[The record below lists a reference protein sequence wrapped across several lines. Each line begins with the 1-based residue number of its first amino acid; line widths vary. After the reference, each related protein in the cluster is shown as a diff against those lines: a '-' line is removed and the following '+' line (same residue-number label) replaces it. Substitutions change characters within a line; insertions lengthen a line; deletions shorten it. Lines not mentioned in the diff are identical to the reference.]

1 MVFLFYIEDKRMK
14 KFYFL
19 IGCIIILFH
28 SCTGK
33 TCTSAYLGTVRI
45 EGQQNSKVFIKYIGP
60 EKSDY
65 GSFVNFGFTQTEYTF
80 PFNHS
85 FMLETFCDAKDFK
98 NHNHNFLYI
107 KNTSEEDI
115 IICAVLSGAEIDEH
129 PEETYYRN
137 LLDIYNK
144 QDKDP
149 NYDYTKDK
157 HFTGIEYMER
167 NQFYKKLLQ
176 ENYPYIIK
184 LAPQKEC
191 IMKWGNLGFQ
201 VL

>member
-1 MVFLFYIEDKRMK
+1 MKR
-14 KFYFL
+14 
-19 IGCIIILFH
+19 IICILLTSIIFFVTNA
-28 SCTGK
+28 CDRE
-33 TCTSAYLGTVRI
+33 TCTDNYIGTLKI
-45 EGQQNSKVFIKYIGP
+45 DGKKGDNVFIKYVGP
-60 EKSDY
+60 KQRKYEI
-65 GSFVNFGFTQTEYTF
+65 E
-80 PFNHS
+80 
-85 FMLETFCDAKDFK
+85 FMFSPLENKLPYHNYFLPHTICSTKDFK
-98 NHNHNFLYI
+98 NHNHNFLHI

-115 IICAVLSGAEIDEH
+115 IICGVFSGAEIDEH

-157 HFTGIEYMER
+157 HFTGIKYMER
-167 NQFYKKLLQ
+167 SQFYKKLLQ